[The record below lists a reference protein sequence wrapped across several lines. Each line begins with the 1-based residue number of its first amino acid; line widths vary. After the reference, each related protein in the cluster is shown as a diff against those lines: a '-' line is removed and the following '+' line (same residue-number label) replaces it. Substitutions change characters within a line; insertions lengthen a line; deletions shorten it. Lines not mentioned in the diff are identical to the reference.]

1 MAETTQLELVT
12 PARIMAQK
20 SVQMVVA
27 PGVEGLFG
35 VLPRHAPLLADLTRG
50 IVEVHE
56 DGKVTDRFM
65 IDGGLADVSGESV
78 TILAERAIDL
88 GSADA
93 AALKEKAANANEA
106 EAAFLNAVIESPL
119 AIIHR

>member
-12 PARIMAQK
+12 PACIMAQK

-35 VLPRHAPLLADLTRG
+35 VLPRHAPLLSDLTRG

-65 IDGGLADVSGESV
+65 IDGGIANVSGESV

-88 GSADA
+88 GRADA
-93 AALKEKAANANEA
+93 AALKEKAANVNEA
-106 EAAFLNAVIESPL
+106 EAAFLNAVIEAL
-119 AIIHR
+119 